1 MAESM
6 SLMEFLRQLTSN
18 TGLRDWFTHDPQAAL
33 HEYGLDH
40 LSPAD
45 VHDALVLVE
54 DNQTADFSRDYSTSH
69 NAIHLPPPPVHHD
82 YATPAESH
90 HAAMQY
96 LNSYV
101 TSNYVDDRHTTVDNS
116 TNQQIDTHG
125 GDFDQDIDVHSTVA
139 SGDGAV
145 AAGGDIRDSTVTTG
159 DHNQVGAGNVSGNGD
174 VVGDRNLAVTGD
186 HDTTAFGSGNAAGTT
201 VGHDLTVG
209 DGGAFASG
217 GSAAV
222 DNSDHS
228 LHGVGNT
235 WTDNSTHGSFN
246 DSSDHS
252 VHDSGNVGVDAS
264 THDSS
269 NDNSEHTTTGSFTDE
284 SDHSVVNDNSEH
296 HVGNID
302 VH

>member
-1 MAESM
+1 M
-6 SLMEFLRQLTSN
+6 
-18 TGLRDWFTHDPQAAL
+18 
-33 HEYGLDH
+33 
-40 LSPAD
+40 
-45 VHDALVLVE
+45 
-54 DNQTADFSRDYSTSH
+54 
-69 NAIHLPPPPVHHD
+69 HHD

-186 HDTTAFGSGNAAGTT
+186 HDTTAF
-201 VGHDLTVG
+201 
-209 DGGAFASG
+209 ASG
-217 GSAAV
+217 GSATV
-222 DNSDHS
+222 NNSDNSQHD
-228 LHGVGNT
+228 VGNT
-235 WTDNSTHGSFN
+235 STDNSTHGSFN